1 MARKTDIS
9 LPLVIEEEE
18 EYGTMV
24 SCWKRNASK

>member
-1 MARKTDIS
+1 MARKTDIR

-24 SCWKRNASK
+24 SSWKRNVSK